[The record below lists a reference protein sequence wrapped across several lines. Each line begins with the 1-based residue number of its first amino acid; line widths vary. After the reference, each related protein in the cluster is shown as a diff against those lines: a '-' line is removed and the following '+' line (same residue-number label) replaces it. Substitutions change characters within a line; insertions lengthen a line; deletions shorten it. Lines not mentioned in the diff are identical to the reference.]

1 MVTIGIPFFNDEKY
15 LTYAVRSVINQ
26 TYKNWV
32 LYLINDGSNDSS
44 LEIAEKYAQLD
55 SRIFVI
61 NDGKNLK
68 LATRLNQLIT
78 LSKTKYLAR
87 MDADDIMHPERIEKQ
102 LAILERR
109 PQIDVLGTNVFSI
122 DKNNQ
127 IKGTR
132 QKFVRGKYELK
143 NTSGFIHPTIMAET
157 VWFKRHPYDERMKR
171 AQDYELWYRAKKDSC
186 FITTTEPLLFYR
198 EINHSYYK
206 KYLKAIPSMFY
217 VAFKYGT
224 FKTFY
229 VAFRYVLKAALYCLA
244 HFFKLE
250 KALIRRRNLLLNK
263 KCQELFQRELDDIT
277 VKHGK

>member
-15 LTYAVRSVINQ
+15 LTYAIRSVINQ

-44 LEIAEKYAQLD
+44 LEIAKKYAQLD

-68 LATRLNQLIT
+68 LATRLNQIAT
-78 LSKTKYLAR
+78 ISKTKYLAR

-102 LAILERR
+102 LAILKKNS
-109 PQIDVLGTNVFSI
+109 QIDVLGTNVLSI
-122 DKNNQ
+122 NENNQ

-132 QKFVRGKYELK
+132 QKFILDKYELK
-143 NTSGFIHPTIMAET
+143 HASGFIHPTIMAKT
-157 VWFKRHPYDERMKR
+157 VWFQEHPYDERMKR
-171 AQDYELWYRAKKDSC
+171 AQDYELWYNAKKNSC

-198 EINHSYYK
+198 EINHNYYK

-217 VAFKYGT
+217 VAFKYKT
-224 FKTFY
+224 LKTFY
-229 VAFRYVLKAALYCLA
+229 VAFRYVIKACLYCLA
-244 HFFKLE
+244 HLFGLE
-250 KALIRRRNLLLNK
+250 KMLIRRRNLLLNK
-263 KCQELFQRELDDIT
+263 KYQALFQEELDDIT
-277 VKHGK
+277 IERW